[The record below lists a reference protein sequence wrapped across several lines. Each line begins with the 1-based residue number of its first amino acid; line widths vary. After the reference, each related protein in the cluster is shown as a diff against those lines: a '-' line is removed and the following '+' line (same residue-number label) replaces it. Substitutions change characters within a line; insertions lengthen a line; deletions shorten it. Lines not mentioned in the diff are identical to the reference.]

1 MSNPETTSAMTIRPR
16 RSVLYLPASNARAL
30 EKARSLPADALIL
43 DLEDAVAPEAK
54 ETARAQLAAALTEGG
69 FGKREVVVRVNALD
83 TPWGADDVTALAK
96 LGADAVLFPK
106 INTADDVLK
115 AIAALDAAGAPAN
128 LPIWVMAET
137 PRAIMGMDAIA
148 GASKRLTCLVAGTSD
163 LSRDLRARPAPG
175 RIGVISALSI
185 IVIAARAHG
194 LDALDGVHLDMND
207 DAGYLAACEQGR
219 DLGFDGKTLIHPK
232 QIPGANAAFAP
243 SVAEIEQ
250 AKAIVAAWTEARAA
264 GKGIVVLNGK
274 LIEKLHVEDA
284 ERLLAL
290 DAAILERGEGAN
302 SAAA

>member
-1 MSNPETTSAMTIRPR
+1 MTIRPR

-54 ETARAQLAAALTEGG
+54 ESARAQLVEALKEGG
-69 FGKREVVVRVNALD
+69 FGKREVIVRVNGLE
-83 TPWGADDVTALAK
+83 TPWGHDDVAAVAT
-96 LGADAVLFPK
+96 LGADAILFPK
-106 INTADDVLK
+106 IQSPEDVL
-115 AIAALDAAGAPAN
+115 AAVAELDAAGAPAN
-128 LPIWVMAET
+128 LPIWIMAET
-137 PRAIMGMDAIA
+137 PRCIMRMDAIA
-148 GASKRLTCLVAGTSD
+148 DASPRLACLVAGTSD

-207 DAGYLAACEQGR
+207 DAGYAAACEQGR

-243 SVAEIEQ
+243 GPAEVEQ
-250 AKAIVAAWTEARAA
+250 SKAIVAAWSEARAQ
-264 GKGIVVLNGK
+264 GKGICVLNGK

-284 ERLLAL
+284 ERLLQL
-290 DAAILERGEGAN
+290 HAAILERNEGGA

>member
-1 MSNPETTSAMTIRPR
+1 MTIRPR

-54 ETARAQLAAALTEGG
+54 ESARAQLVAALQEGG
-69 FGKREVVVRVNALD
+69 FGKREVIVRVNALD
-83 TPWGADDVTALAK
+83 TPWGHDDIAAVAK
-96 LGADAVLFPK
+96 LGADAILFPK
-106 INTADDVLK
+106 IQSPEDVL
-115 AIAALDAAGAPAN
+115 AAVAELDAAGAPAE
-128 LPIWVMAET
+128 LPIWIMAET
-137 PRAIMGMDAIA
+137 PRCIMRMDAIA
-148 GASKRLTCLVAGTSD
+148 DASPRLACLVAGTSD

-207 DAGYLAACEQGR
+207 DAGYVAACEQGR

-232 QIPGANAAFAP
+232 QIAAANAAFAP
-243 SVAEIEQ
+243 GPAEVEQ
-250 AKAIVAAWTEARAA
+250 SKAIVAAWAEARAQ
-264 GKGIVVLNGK
+264 GKGICVLNGK

-284 ERLLAL
+284 ERLLQL
-290 DAAILERGEGAN
+290 HAAILERSGGDA